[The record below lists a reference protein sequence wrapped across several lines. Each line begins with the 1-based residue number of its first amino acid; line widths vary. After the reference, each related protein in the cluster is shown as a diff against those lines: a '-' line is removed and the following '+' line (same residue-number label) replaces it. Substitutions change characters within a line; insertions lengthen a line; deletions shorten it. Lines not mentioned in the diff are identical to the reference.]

1 MKMSSS
7 QNRVLQ
13 RARSLSKLE
22 LHALSGAGIYHLWG
36 IRHEINLGTGWGY
49 DDDDLGQLDISTQ
62 NLLRVLGVGLSL
74 STIRQPVE
82 LSQLSPLRLRLELI
96 SSHLLLLLWLPDS

>member
-1 MKMSSS
+1 MLCP
-7 QNRVLQ
+7 VLE
-13 RARSLSKLE
+13 SI
-22 LHALSGAGIYHLWG
+22 IYGVYGMRL
-36 IRHEINLGTGWGY
+36 ILTGWGY
-49 DDDDLGQLDISTQ
+49 DDDDLGQMDISTQ